1 MYPDPFRDLAIAYRH
16 LVLRPPEWSRH
27 PALVGYA
34 GLDGVVAA
42 IRDDRPDPAGSDAAL
57 RTLAAIAREDRRAA
71 TVALYSLAAELE
83 RRLARATTAE
93 YRADA
98 LGELAA
104 VILEGDTAGRGLGH
118 RYVNRAHNRTHK
130 HHHRVRHHGRAT
142 PSTVDP
148 LPTDRV
154 IDYHDRQSTPTDIVD
169 LVAARVDLER
179 FGAAVAA
186 AIAEGDLAEQTWSTY
201 AKHRLRVVYLPD
213 RPPIPTRARVAAYRA
228 AKKVQPLIDIHL
240 EGHAA

>member
-1 MYPDPFRDLAIAYRH
+1 MYPDPFRDLAVAYRH
-16 LVLRPPEWSRH
+16 LVRRPPEWTGH
-27 PALVGYA
+27 PALVRYA
-34 GLDGVVAA
+34 SLDGIVAA
-42 IRDDRPDPAGSDAAL
+42 IRDDRPDSAGSDAAL

-71 TVALYSLAAELE
+71 TVALYGLAAELE
-83 RRLARATTAE
+83 RRLTRAATAE
-93 YRADA
+93 YRVDA

-104 VILEGDTAGRGLGH
+104 VILEGDTTGRGLGH

-154 IDYHDRQSTPTDIVD
+154 IDYHDRQSTPIDIAD

-179 FGAAVAA
+179 FGAAVAI
-186 AIAEGDLAEQTWSTY
+186 AIAKGDFAEQTWATY
-201 AKHRLRVVYLPD
+201 AEHRLRVVYLPD
-213 RPPIPTRARVAAYRA
+213 RPPVPTRARVAAYRA
-228 AKKVQPLIDIHL
+228 AKKVQPLIETYL
-240 EGHAA
+240 QGHAA

>member
-1 MYPDPFRDLAIAYRH
+1 MYPDPFRDLAVAYRH
-16 LVLRPPEWSRH
+16 LVLRPPEWSGH
-27 PALVGYA
+27 PAFVRYA
-34 GLDGVVAA
+34 GLDGIVAA

-57 RTLAAIAREDRRAA
+57 RTLAAIAGEDRRAA

-104 VILEGDTAGRGLGH
+104 VILEGDTAGRGVGH

-154 IDYHDRQSTPTDIVD
+154 IDYHDRQSTPNDIVD

-186 AIAEGDLAEQTWSTY
+186 AIAEGELSEQTWFTY
-201 AKHRLRVVYLPD
+201 AEHRLRVVYLPD
-213 RPPIPTRARVAAYRA
+213 RPPISTRARVAAYRA
-228 AKKVQPLIDIHL
+228 AKKVRPLIDVHL

>member
-1 MYPDPFRDLAIAYRH
+1 MYPDPFRDLAVAYKH
-16 LVLRPPEWSRH
+16 LVLRPPEWSGH
-27 PALVGYA
+27 PALMRYD
-34 GLDGVVAA
+34 GLDAIVAA

-57 RTLAAIAREDRRAA
+57 RTLAAIAREDRQAA
-71 TVALYSLAAELE
+71 TVAVYSLAAELK
-83 RRLARATTAE
+83 RRLARAATAE

-104 VILEGDTAGRGLGH
+104 VILEGNTAGRGLGH

-130 HHHRVRHHGRAT
+130 RHHRVRHHGRTT

-154 IDYHDRQSTPTDIVD
+154 IDYHDRQSTPSDIAD

-179 FGAAVAA
+179 FGTAIAA
-186 AIAEGDLAEQTWSTY
+186 AIAGGDLAEQTWCTY
-201 AKHRLRVVYLPD
+201 AEHRLRVMYLPD
-213 RPPIPTRARVAAYRA
+213 RPPVPTRARVAAYRA